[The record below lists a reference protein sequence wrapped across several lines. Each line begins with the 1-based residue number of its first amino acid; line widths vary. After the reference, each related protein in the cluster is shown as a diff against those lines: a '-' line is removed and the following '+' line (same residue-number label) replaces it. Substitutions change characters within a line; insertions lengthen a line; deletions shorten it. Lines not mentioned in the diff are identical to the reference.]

1 MKRVLTLLL
10 GATALVNI
18 SNGQTIT
25 EKFGTG
31 SEQFTMDFVEVGN
44 PNNPSLYYGNPQSV
58 GSVSYE
64 YRLGKY
70 EVSREQIIKAGFGT
84 FLQDMTAYGGNGN
97 AKPATGINW
106 YEAAQFV
113 NYLNTSRGYSAAY
126 KFNVSGALQ
135 LWTSAEAGY
144 NAANL
149 FRNTLAVYF
158 LPNMD
163 EWFKAGFYDPNKT
176 PSAMMGKYWTFATGS
191 DSMPIAVSSGTEPYT
206 AVFSYQASP
215 ADVDKAGGLSP
226 YGTMGQNG
234 NVYEWIETAYDLVNN
249 VPDEFRGLRGGAWD
263 DGTGSIG
270 FSALNSVN
278 PLTQQSI
285 YGDIGFRVAMIPE
298 PTSLSLLAL
307 SGLALAINKRRRA

>member
-1 MKRVLTLLL
+1 MKRAVIFLL
-10 GATALVNI
+10 GAISLVNI
-18 SNGQTIT
+18 SNAQTIT

-31 SEQFTMDFVEVGN
+31 TEQFTMDFVEVGN
-44 PNNPSLYYGNPQSV
+44 ANNPSLYYGNPQSV

-64 YRLGKY
+64 YRIGKY

-113 NYLNTSRGYSAAY
+113 NHLNTSRGYTAAY

-144 NAANL
+144 NATNQ

-158 LPNMD
+158 LPSMD
-163 EWFKAGFYDPNKT
+163 EWFKAGYYDPNKI
-176 PSAMMGKYWTFATGS
+176 PSSMMGNYWSFATGS
-191 DSMPIAVSSGTEPYT
+191 DSMPIAVPSGTDPYT
-206 AVFSYQASP
+206 AVFSQQASP

-298 PTSLSLLAL
+298 PSSLALLSL
-307 SGLALAINKRRRA
+307 GWAIVLWKKRK

>member
-1 MKRVLTLLL
+1 MRQIHCV
-10 GATALVNI
+10 AVVFAALVNI
-18 SNGQTIT
+18 LPAQTIT
-25 EKFGTG
+25 ERFGAG
-31 SEQFTMDFVEVGN
+31 ANQFTIDFVEVGN
-44 PNNPSLYYGNPQSV
+44 VNNPSLYYGNPQSV

-64 YRLGKY
+64 YRIGKY
-70 EVSREQIIKAGFGT
+70 EVSREQIIKAGFEK

-113 NYLNTSRGYSAAY
+113 NHLNTSRGHSAAY

-144 NAANL
+144 NAANQ
-149 FRNTLAVYF
+149 FRNTLAVFF
-158 LPNMD
+158 LPSMD
-163 EWFKAGFYDPNKT
+163 EWFKAGYYDPNKT
-176 PSAMMGKYWTFATGS
+176 PSSMMGNYWSFATGS
-191 DSMPIAVSSGTEPYT
+191 DSMPTAVPSGTAPYT
-206 AVFSYQASP
+206 AVFSQQASP

-234 NVYEWIETAYDLVNN
+234 NVYEWMETAYDLVNN

-270 FSALNSVN
+270 FSALNYVD

-298 PTSLSLLAL
+298 PNSLSLLAL
-307 SGLALAINKRRRA
+307 GGLALAINRRRRA

>member
-1 MKRVLTLLL
+1 MKRLIIFAL
-10 GATALVNI
+10 GVFSLANI
-18 SNGQTIT
+18 SKAQTIT

-31 SEQFTMDFVEVGN
+31 TEQFTMDFVEVGN

-64 YRLGKY
+64 YRIGKY

-113 NYLNTSRGYSAAY
+113 NHLNTSKGYTAAY

-144 NAANL
+144 NASNL
-149 FRNTLAVYF
+149 FRNTLAVFF

-176 PSAMMGKYWTFATGS
+176 PSAMMGKYWSFATGS
-191 DSMPIAVSSGTEPYT
+191 DSLPTAVSSGIDPYT
-206 AVFSYQASP
+206 AVFSQQASP
-215 ADVDKAGGLSP
+215 ADVDKSGGLSP

-234 NVYEWIETAYDLVNN
+234 NVYEWMETAYDLVNN

-270 FSALNSVN
+270 FSALNYVN
-278 PLTQQSI
+278 PLTEQSI

-298 PTSLSLLAL
+298 PNSVALLAI
-307 SGLALAINKRRRA
+307 SGIALAINKRRRP